1 MLDCSCVTQPSLWNV
16 LFGSSFSLDC
26 LKDSEKIVFWTK
38 FCIFSPLQYHLFATN
53 LQKRTYEIGVV
64 LNLMASEESEVKT
77 LPYLP
82 LYLCLGRRGVSAVGI
97 VSRFSGGLLRANLTM
112 DYREGEA
119 SAVWMKVNALAFP
132 SCARGQEGCYQVTDH
147 NWSQETEA
155 GYQCKQIMDGG
166 ETGT

>member
-1 MLDCSCVTQPSLWNV
+1 MLSCSCVTQPSLWNV

-26 LKDSEKIVFWTK
+26 LKDSEKLCSGPSFA
-38 FCIFSPLQYHLFATN
+38 FFSPLQYHLFATN

-97 VSRFSGGLLRANLTM
+97 VSRFSGGLLRGNLTM
-112 DYREGEA
+112 DYRA

-132 SCARGQEGCYQVTDH
+132 SCAYRGGQRPGRLLPD
-147 NWSQETEA
+147 
-155 GYQCKQIMDGG
+155 D
-166 ETGT
+166 